1 MAETKD
7 KKSSKKAAGEA
18 KRTPAKAV
26 ARDANGRFAK
36 GHAWAG
42 GGATLGQKKQLSMEA
57 SMQLLHVFMDR
68 LPTLPATLDKL
79 EKSDPAKYATV
90 LVAMAKFAAPQMQAQ
105 QIDVSVDASGSLEA
119 LLAARM
125 KGGDSGDE

>member
-1 MAETKD
+1 MPGEKD
-7 KKSSKKAAGEA
+7 KKQEQGQDAPKK
-18 KRTPAKAV
+18 KPAKVV

-79 EKSDPAKYATV
+79 EQTDPAKYATV

-105 QIDVSVDASGSLEA
+105 QIDVSVDAGSSLEA
-119 LLAARM
+119 MLAERM
-125 KGGDSGDE
+125 KGGGSDDE

>member
-1 MAETKD
+1 MPEKKD
-7 KKSSKKAAGEA
+7 KKQEQGQDAPKK
-18 KRTPAKAV
+18 KPAKVV
-26 ARDANGRFAK
+26 ARDASGRFAK

-57 SMQLLHVFMDR
+57 SMQLLRVFMDR

-79 EKSDPAKYATV
+79 EQTDPAKYATV

-105 QIDVSVDASGSLEA
+105 QIDVNVDAGSSLEA
-119 LLAARM
+119 MLAERM
-125 KGGDSGDE
+125 KGGGSDDE

>member
-1 MAETKD
+1 MPEEKD
-7 KKSSKKAAGEA
+7 KKQEQGQDAPKK
-18 KRTPAKAV
+18 KPAKVV

-79 EKSDPAKYATV
+79 EETDPAKYATV

-105 QIDVSVDASGSLEA
+105 QIDVSVDAGGSLEA
-119 LLAARM
+119 MLAERM
-125 KGGDSGDE
+125 RGGGSDDE

>member
-1 MAETKD
+1 MPEKKD
-7 KKSSKKAAGEA
+7 KKQEQGQDAPKK
-18 KRTPAKAV
+18 KPAKVV

-57 SMQLLHVFMDR
+57 SMQLLHVFLDR

-79 EKSDPAKYATV
+79 EQTDPAKYATV

-105 QIDVSVDASGSLEA
+105 QIDVSVDAGSSLEA
-119 LLAARM
+119 MLAERM
-125 KGGDSGDE
+125 KGGGSDDE

>member
-1 MAETKD
+1 MPEEKD
-7 KKSSKKAAGEA
+7 KKQEQGQDAPKK
-18 KRTPAKAV
+18 KPAKVV

-79 EKSDPAKYATV
+79 ERTDPAKYATV

-105 QIDVSVDASGSLEA
+105 QIDVSVDAGSSLEA
-119 LLAARM
+119 MLAERM
-125 KGGDSGDE
+125 KGGGSDDE

>member
-1 MAETKD
+1 MPEKKD
-7 KKSSKKAAGEA
+7 KKQEQGQDAPKK
-18 KRTPAKAV
+18 KPAKVV

-79 EKSDPAKYATV
+79 EQTDPAKYATV

-105 QIDVSVDASGSLEA
+105 QIDVSVDAGSSLEA
-119 LLAARM
+119 MLAERM
-125 KGGDSGDE
+125 KGGGSDDE